1 MENLKIILG
10 EWQKLMGKY
19 DKQSMKLQRKISD
32 IIKSQW
38 TNAKNNHS
46 ERLRIEDMKNFINR
60 AGK

>member
-38 TNAKNNHS
+38 TTGKNNHS
-46 ERLRIEDMKNFINR
+46 ERLRVEDMKNFIDR